1 MVAIGFFH
9 KNMAH
14 PGPPARGSREGDCV
28 LADGLVSTRPATLAS
43 LAPHFIYFGSRITII
58 SLSQSLSILSNNSR
72 KFIIRI
78 TNMQKTKTALILLI
92 AIITC
97 LPNLASAAS
106 HVGKI
111 YLQVESHGEAWYVNP
126 TDGLRYYLGRPADAF
141 NIMRELGLGISNANI
156 AKIPVGILAYSGNDN
171 DNDGLP
177 NDLESALGTNPNS
190 ADTDNDDIAD
200 PTELDELTN
209 PNGSGQISVSQTLV
223 NKFKGRILLQVEQH
237 GEGWY
242 VNPADGRRYFLGR
255 PQNAF
260 EIMYYLGVGIS
271 NANLAKIPFNYTK
284 SSQTVPE
291 QYALKYPNDWAV
303 NPNYKEETEFN
314 GLPVID
320 QREFTLASGVGLM
333 KIFVL
338 EDSKDYTLAK
348 MLIPARK
355 NASLIYVKDAM
366 VGVKPAK
373 KTKFVYNTVVEGKE
387 YTINK
392 GAQFFGDIM
401 ISTKKFI
408 HLDLLVFN
416 AKDIATAEQQFNQIM
431 NDIKLQ

>member
-1 MVAIGFFH
+1 
-9 KNMAH
+9 
-14 PGPPARGSREGDCV
+14 
-28 LADGLVSTRPATLAS
+28 
-43 LAPHFIYFGSRITII
+43 
-58 SLSQSLSILSNNSR
+58 
-72 KFIIRI
+72 
-78 TNMQKTKTALILLI
+78 MQKTKTALILLI

-97 LPNLASAAS
+97 LPNLASSMHQTLHVGAWQAATHS
-106 HVGKI
+106 GKI

-126 TDGLRYYLGRPADAF
+126 VDGLRYYLGRPADAF
-141 NIMRELGLGISNANI
+141 NIMREFGLGISNANI

-209 PNGSGQISVSQTLV
+209 PNGAGTINISSSLV

-271 NANLAKIPFNYTK
+271 NANLAKIPFSYTK
-284 SSQTVPE
+284 SSQTIPE
-291 QYALKYPNDWAV
+291 QYTLKYPNDWAV
-303 NPNYKEETEFN
+303 NPNYKEETDFN

-320 QREFTLASGVGLM
+320 QREFTVAGGAGLM

-348 MLIPARK
+348 MLVTARK

-373 KTKFVYNTVVEGKE
+373 KTKFVFNTVVESKE

-392 GAQFFGDIM
+392 GAEFFGDIM

-408 HLDLLVFN
+408 HLDLIILN
-416 AKDIATAEQQFNQIM
+416 AKDIFTAEQQFNQIM
-431 NDIKLQ
+431 NDIKLF

>member
-1 MVAIGFFH
+1 
-9 KNMAH
+9 
-14 PGPPARGSREGDCV
+14 
-28 LADGLVSTRPATLAS
+28 
-43 LAPHFIYFGSRITII
+43 
-58 SLSQSLSILSNNSR
+58 
-72 KFIIRI
+72 
-78 TNMQKTKTALILLI
+78 MQKTKTIFILLATII
-92 AIITC
+92 AF
-97 LPNLASAAS
+97 LPNLSSAATS
-106 HVGKI
+106 HAGKI

-126 TDGLRYYLGRPADAF
+126 ADGLRYYLGRPADAF

-156 AKIPVGILAYSGNDN
+156 AKIPVGLLQYSGNDN

-177 NDLESALGTNPNS
+177 NDLETAIGTNPNS
-190 ADTDNDDIAD
+190 ADTDNDDVAD

-209 PNGSGQISVSQTLV
+209 PNGAGAQSISSTLV

-260 EIMYYLGVGIS
+260 EIMYNLGIGIS
-271 NANLAKIPFNYTK
+271 NANLAKIPFSYTK
-284 SSQTVPE
+284 NSYTVPE
-291 QYALKYPNDWAV
+291 QYTIKYPNDWAL
-303 NPNYKEETEFN
+303 NPNFKEESVYN
-314 GLPVID
+314 GAPIID
-320 QREFTLASGVGLM
+320 QRQFTLAGGIGLM
-333 KIFVL
+333 KVFVV
-338 EDSKDYTLAK
+338 EASKDYTLAK
-348 MLIPARK
+348 MLLTQKKKAD
-355 NASLIYVKDAM
+355 LVYQKDFM

-373 KTKFVYNTVVEGKE
+373 KTKFVYNSVVEGKE

-408 HLDLLVFN
+408 HLDLIVFN

-431 NDIKLQ
+431 NDIKLLP